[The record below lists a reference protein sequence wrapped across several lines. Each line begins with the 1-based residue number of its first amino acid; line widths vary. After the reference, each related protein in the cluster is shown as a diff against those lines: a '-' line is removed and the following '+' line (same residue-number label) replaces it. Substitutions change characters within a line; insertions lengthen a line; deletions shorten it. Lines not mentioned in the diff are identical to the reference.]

1 MLRTVTIDSV
11 AALLYEGVKHVRLH
25 VSYALV
31 ACSGVR
37 KVRRAHHAIIVGS
50 GSIAISDDM
59 AQHGKLS
66 VAVARGFDVRARKR
80 AIAHGN
86 AVSVYHRVAWDNRSK

>member
-11 AALLYEGVKHVRLH
+11 AALQYEGVKHVRLH

-37 KVRRAHHAIIVGS
+37 KVRRAHHAII
-50 GSIAISDDM
+50 

-66 VAVARGFDVRARKR
+66 VAVVRGFDVRVR
-80 AIAHGN
+80 
-86 AVSVYHRVAWDNRSK
+86 